1 MKMDPS
7 LHLVCDQTS
16 ADEVRGRTA
25 DFEEL
30 VQAEHV
36 RLFRALAL
44 ITRDPAEAE
53 DVMQEAFLR
62 VWERWG
68 RAPSLADPPG
78 YLYRTAMNVY
88 RSRRRRG
95 FTALRRAIGLNPGRD
110 ELAAVEARN
119 DVVQALGALTPRQRL
134 SVVLIELLDY
144 SSKEAAQLMGIK
156 AATARVLASQG
167 RAALKR
173 ELGEHDE

>member
-7 LHLVCDQTS
+7 LHLVSDQTS

-53 DVMQEAFLR
+53 DVMQEAFLK

-68 RAPSLADPPG
+68 RAPSPADPSG

-95 FTALRRAIGLNPGRD
+95 LTALRRAIGLHPGRD

>member
-1 MKMDPS
+1 
-7 LHLVCDQTS
+7 
-16 ADEVRGRTA
+16 
-25 DFEEL
+25 
-30 VQAEHV
+30 
-36 RLFRALAL
+36 
-44 ITRDPAEAE
+44 
-53 DVMQEAFLR
+53 
-62 VWERWG
+62 
-68 RAPSLADPPG
+68 
-78 YLYRTAMNVY
+78 MNVY

-95 FTALRRAIGLNPGRD
+95 FTALRRAIGLNPGHD